1 MEVNLIRQNQAFHYE
16 AKLGNHTVQVDGSEN
31 IGGEDKGARPMEY
44 ILTGVAGCV
53 SIDLGLIL
61 KKQRQELL
69 DYHITVSGERNTDAA
84 KAFKSIHL
92 NFWLKGNLDE
102 KKVKRAIDLAKNTYC
117 SAIQSLD
124 KTIKISHEFTI
135 ETP

>member
-1 MEVNLIRQNQAFHYE
+1 MKVKLERKNQAFHFE
-16 AKLGNHTVQVDGSEN
+16 SKMGEHRVQVDGN
-31 IGGEDKGARPMEY
+31 PKIGGEDMGARPMEY

-69 DYHITVSGERNTDAA
+69 DYNITVSGERNTDDA
-84 KAFKSIHL
+84 KAFKAIHL
-92 NFWLKGNLDE
+92 KFWLKGQLNE
-102 KKVKRAIDLAKNTYC
+102 QKVERAIDLAINTYC

-124 KTIKISHEFTI
+124 KKIKITSEFKI
-135 ETP
+135 ER